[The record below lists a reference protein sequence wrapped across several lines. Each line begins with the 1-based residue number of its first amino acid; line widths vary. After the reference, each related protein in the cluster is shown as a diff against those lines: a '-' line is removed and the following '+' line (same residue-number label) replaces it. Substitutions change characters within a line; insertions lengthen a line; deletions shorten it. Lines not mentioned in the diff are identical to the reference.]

1 MKVLVLATALVLLTG
16 SMFVSGTAIAGDDL
30 RERQM
35 EKNQNRRERQADVI
49 DEMDDDNKKEA
60 AEKAH
65 ERNEDVRDRQKDVRE
80 ERRD

>member
-60 AEKAH
+60 AEKAR
-65 ERNEDVRDRQKDVRE
+65 ERNQDVRERQKDVNDK
-80 ERRD
+80 RD